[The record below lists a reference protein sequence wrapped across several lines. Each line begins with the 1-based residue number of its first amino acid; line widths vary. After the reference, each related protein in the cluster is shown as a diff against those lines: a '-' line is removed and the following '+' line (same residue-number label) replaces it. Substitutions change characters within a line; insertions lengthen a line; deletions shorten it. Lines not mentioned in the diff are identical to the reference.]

1 MAAPPRP
8 RAVAVSYWCW
18 LTACLVGTTTA
29 AVTVLSFDQLQA
41 GLLTMVEREFPNE
54 ATATRDEVA
63 TAALAILIGF
73 GVTVVLA
80 QMMVAILM
88 HAGRRGARPALVLLA
103 VIGGVYVVGVLGAVP
118 LATKVGLLITAGLM
132 AVAAILM
139 FVPGVGRWFTGKHS
153 NHYSLVDD

>member
-1 MAAPPRP
+1 
-8 RAVAVSYWCW
+8 
-18 LTACLVGTTTA
+18 
-29 AVTVLSFDQLQA
+29 
-41 GLLTMVEREFPNE
+41 LLTLVEREFPNE
-54 ATATRDEVA
+54 ATAMRDDVA
-63 TAALAILIGF
+63 TAALAILVGF

-80 QMMVAILM
+80 QMMVAISM

-103 VIGGVYVVGVLGAVP
+103 ITGGVYVAGVLGAVP
-118 LATKVGLLITAGLM
+118 LATRVGLLITAGLM

>member
-1 MAAPPRP
+1 LAAQPRP

-18 LTACLVGTTTA
+18 LTACLVGTITA
-29 AVTVLSFDQLQA
+29 AVAVLSFDQLQA
-41 GLLTMVEREFPNE
+41 GLLTLVEREFPNE
-54 ATATRDEVA
+54 ATAMRDDVA
-63 TAALAILIGF
+63 TAALAILVGF

-80 QMMVAILM
+80 QMMVAISM

-103 VIGGVYVVGVLGAVP
+103 ITGGVYVAGVLGAVP
-118 LATKVGLLITAGLM
+118 LATRVGLLITAGLM